1 MLADSNQD
9 RSAPRHPIDPARDPF
24 VGNLS
29 VDDNIREG
37 VRVAIWSAIG
47 DRAREIA
54 AEITDGVVTVAGHY
68 IDDAERAAVHRAI
81 IAVPGVRR
89 IVDRA
94 VPEVADESAAAPV
107 VTYEATPLLQVVRYC
122 GLDDA
127 STAAAIRQ
135 AVAELDGVVAALG
148 LEAPDTLIVR
158 YRAPVRDAITLEIG
172 FATVAELAERGHG
185 EVSGSQ
191 IPAGPRT
198 HRPRHGGA
206 DRRRQRPLGPRR
218 ARHLAGTAGLCLPP
232 LDRTRRGRTA
242 RGAAR
247 GGNAQIPSA
256 RWPNLSIDPPPAAVA
271 TT

>member
-198 HRPRHGGA
+198 HRPIA
-206 DRRRQRPLGPRR
+206 
-218 ARHLAGTAGLCLPP
+218 AGMAGLIAGVSDLS
-232 LDRTRRGRTA
+232 A
-242 RGAAR
+242 RGALAIWQELP
-247 GGNAQIPSA
+247 ASA
-256 RWPNLSIDPPPAAVA
+256 FRPWTGHDAGELLAVLPAAEMHKSLRPGGR
-271 TT
+271 T

>member
-37 VRVAIWSAIG
+37 VRVAIWSAVG
-47 DRAREIA
+47 ERAKAITAEIA
-54 AEITDGVVTVAGHY
+54 DGVVTVTGHY
-68 IDDAERAAVHRAI
+68 ADDTERQAVHRAV

-94 VPEVADESAAAPV
+94 ETKIAGESAAEPV
-107 VTYEATPLLQVVRYC
+107 EIYEATPLLQVVRYC

-135 AVAELDGVVAALG
+135 AIAELDGVAAALG
-148 LEAPDTLIVR
+148 IAPPETLIVR

-172 FATVAELAERGHG
+172 FATAAELADRVRGG
-185 EVSGSQ
+185 VSGSQ
-191 IPAGPRT
+191 LPAGPRT
-198 HRPRHGGA
+198 HRPVGA
-206 DRRRQRPLGPRR
+206 GM
-218 ARHLAGTAGLCLPP
+218 AGLVAGVSDLA
-232 LDRTRRGRTA
+232 A
-242 RGAAR
+242 RGALAIWQELP
-247 GGNAQIPSA
+247 ASA
-256 RWPNLSIDPPPAAVA
+256 FRPWTGHGAGELLAVLPAAELHKSLRP
-271 TT
+271 TGRT